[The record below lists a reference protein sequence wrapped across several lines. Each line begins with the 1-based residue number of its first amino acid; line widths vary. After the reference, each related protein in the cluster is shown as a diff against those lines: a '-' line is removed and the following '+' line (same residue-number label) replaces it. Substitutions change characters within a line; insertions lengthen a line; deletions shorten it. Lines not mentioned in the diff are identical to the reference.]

1 MVSIGG
7 MTGLFAFLCLV
18 AVLITFTCYIY
29 NNEKHLQGN
38 ALTKKATMQSVLY
51 ILAFMLVYSG
61 PMILIVQRFAG
72 SEGSTASFWIMS
84 LFYPIGGFLNMLI
97 YTRPK
102 VEALKKLEPQIPVII
117 CFIGIILA
125 GGEVPSL
132 ADFDRSNPR
141 SVTQSRLAHLMS
153 NRLGWPTKSANLD
166 KALDDYIRGLY
177 ENEDQEKEDEMA
189 PESSTPK
196 NGENSNSSKKVK
208 FSDEFVSDD
217 LSLSGVDKRSSIYH
231 A

>member
-1 MVSIGG
+1 
-7 MTGLFAFLCLV
+7 MTVLFAFLCLV

-29 NNEKHLQGN
+29 NAEKHLQGHT
-38 ALTKKATMQSVLY
+38 LTKKATLQSVLY

-61 PMILIVQRFAG
+61 PMIFIVSRFAG
-72 SEGSTASFWIMS
+72 NEGSTASFWIMS

-117 CFIGIILA
+117 CFIGVILA

-132 ADFDRSNPR
+132 ADYDRPNPG

-153 NRLGWPTKSANLD
+153 NRLGFPTKSANLD

-177 ENEDQEKEDEMA
+177 GNEDQEKEDEMT

-196 NGENSNSSKKVK
+196 IGVSFAQNSNSSKKVK
-208 FSDEFVSDD
+208 FSDEFVSGD
-217 LSLSGVDKRSSIYH
+217 LSLSGVDNRSSIYH

>member
-1 MVSIGG
+1 
-7 MTGLFAFLCLV
+7 MTILFVFLCLV

-29 NNEKHLQGN
+29 NAEKHLQGN
-38 ALTKKATMQSVLY
+38 ELTKKATIQSVLY
-51 ILAFMLVYSG
+51 ILAFMVVYSG
-61 PMILIVQRFAG
+61 PMILVVSRFSG
-72 SEGSTASFWIMS
+72 NENSTVNFWITS
-84 LFYPIGGFLNMLI
+84 IFYPIGGFLNMLI

-132 ADFDRSNPR
+132 ADLDRSNPG
-141 SVTQSRLAHLMS
+141 SATQSRLAHIS

-166 KALDDYIRGLY
+166 KALDDYMRGLY
-177 ENEDQEKEDEMA
+177 QNENEEKDDELA
-189 PESSTPK
+189 PERSNPQDQRSFTENENAST
-196 NGENSNSSKKVK
+196 KKVK

-217 LSLSGVDKRSSIYH
+217 LSISGIDNKSSIYH
-231 A
+231 T

>member
-1 MVSIGG
+1 
-7 MTGLFAFLCLV
+7 
-18 AVLITFTCYIY
+18 
-29 NNEKHLQGN
+29 
-38 ALTKKATMQSVLY
+38 
-51 ILAFMLVYSG
+51 
-61 PMILIVQRFAG
+61 
-72 SEGSTASFWIMS
+72 
-84 LFYPIGGFLNMLI
+84 MLI
-97 YTRPK
+97 YTRPN

-217 LSLSGVDKRSSIYH
+217 LSLSGVDNRSSIYH